1 MAIDNIVIPGG
12 MLAAR
17 DGTLKS
23 DRVNDN
29 GPESFNITDV
39 ARERARSL
47 SVSFVGFRQTREDSS
62 GVPADIVVSTRR
74 SLGSLRRHS
83 SGNRGQGRR
92 LQRPQRSS
100 TVNLGEFGRPRAIS
114 WSTPVN
120 HHARTSDFMVD
131 PLKQTAPGDAIRFGA
146 IPDLSSTYVFQ
157 RLGDQNPDG
166 NALDSSCEP
175 QVFLDRNVPHPV
187 APTHGDSEFLTQKQ
201 ERNQS
206 QTSQI
211 SNANIIR
218 RASVAVQN
226 AVETVKD
233 TVTGALRR
241 GSLDELYEKAKLR
254 QLQLMRSTTV
264 QYGFQYTFYLVLLAV
279 IYFVFIGFPLW
290 NGFVLTIYY
299 IFDMKLVVPAGT
311 AAFLGTGFL

>member
-1 MAIDNIVIPGG
+1 MTIDNIVIPGG

-17 DGTLKS
+17 DGPLNS

-47 SVSFVGFRQTREDSS
+47 SVSFVGFRPTREDSS
-62 GVPADIVVSTRR
+62 GIPTDIILSTRR
-74 SLGSLRRHS
+74 SQGSLRRHS
-83 SGNRGQGRR
+83 SNRGLGRR
-92 LQRPQRSS
+92 LRRPQRSS
-100 TVNLGEFGRPRAIS
+100 TINVGELGRPRAINQ
-114 WSTPVN
+114 STSVN
-120 HHARTSDFMVD
+120 HHGRTSDFMVD
-131 PLKQTAPGDAIRFGA
+131 QSKRTATGDGIRFDAISE
-146 IPDLSSTYVFQ
+146 LSSTYVFQ
-157 RLGDQNPDG
+157 SLGDQHSDRNAPD
-166 NALDSSCEP
+166 ASHEP
-175 QVFLDRNVPHPV
+175 EVFLDRNNPYHVE
-187 APTHGDSEFLTQKQ
+187 PTHENSEFSTQKQ

-206 QTSQI
+206 QTSQN
-211 SNANIIR
+211 STANVIR

-254 QLQLMRSTTV
+254 QLQLMRSTAV

-290 NGFVLTIYY
+290 NGFVLTMYY

>member
-1 MAIDNIVIPGG
+1 MTIDNIVIPGG

-17 DGTLKS
+17 DGPLNS

-47 SVSFVGFRQTREDSS
+47 SVSFVGFRPTREDSS
-62 GVPADIVVSTRR
+62 GIPTDIILSTRR
-74 SLGSLRRHS
+74 SQGSLRRHS
-83 SGNRGQGRR
+83 SNRGLGRR
-92 LQRPQRSS
+92 LRRPQRSS
-100 TVNLGEFGRPRAIS
+100 TINVGELGRPRAINQ
-114 WSTPVN
+114 STSVN
-120 HHARTSDFMVD
+120 HHGRTSDFMVD
-131 PLKQTAPGDAIRFGA
+131 QSKRTATGDGIRFDAISE
-146 IPDLSSTYVFQ
+146 LSSTYVFQ
-157 RLGDQNPDG
+157 SLGDQHPDR
-166 NALDSSCEP
+166 NAPDASHEP
-175 QVFLDRNVPHPV
+175 EVFLDRNNPYHVE
-187 APTHGDSEFLTQKQ
+187 PTHENSEFSTQKQ

-206 QTSQI
+206 QTSQN
-211 SNANIIR
+211 STANVIR

-254 QLQLMRSTTV
+254 QLQLMRSTAV

-290 NGFVLTIYY
+290 NGFVLTMYY

>member
-1 MAIDNIVIPGG
+1 MTIDNIVIPGG

-17 DGTLKS
+17 DGPLNS
-23 DRVNDN
+23 DRVDET

-62 GVPADIVVSTRR
+62 GVPRDIILSTSR
-74 SLGSLRRHS
+74 SQGSLRRHS
-83 SGNRGQGRR
+83 SNRGLGRR
-92 LQRPQRSS
+92 LKRSQKSS
-100 TVNLGEFGRPRAIS
+100 TINVGELGRPGAINQ
-114 WSTPVN
+114 STSVN
-120 HHARTSDFMVD
+120 QHGRTSDFMVD
-131 PLKQTAPGDAIRFGA
+131 QSKRTATGDGIRFDAISE
-146 IPDLSSTYVFQ
+146 LSSTYVFQ
-157 RLGDQNPDG
+157 SLGDQHADRNAPD
-166 NALDSSCEP
+166 ASHLP
-175 QVFLDRNVPHPV
+175 QVFLDRNNPNHV
-187 APTHGDSEFLTQKQ
+187 APTHEDGEISTQKQ

-211 SNANIIR
+211 STSNIIR

-226 AVETVKD
+226 AVETAKD
-233 TVTGALRR
+233 TVTDALRR
-241 GSLDELYEKAKLR
+241 GSLDELYEKARVR
-254 QLQLMRSTTV
+254 QLQLMRSTAV
-264 QYGFQYTFYLVLLAV
+264 QYGFQYTFYLILLAV

>member
-1 MAIDNIVIPGG
+1 MGIDNIVIPGG

-17 DGTLKS
+17 DGPLNS
-23 DRVNDN
+23 DRVDDN

-47 SVSFVGFRQTREDSS
+47 SVSFVGFRPTRQDSLA
-62 GVPADIVVSTRR
+62 VPQDIILSTRR
-74 SLGSLRRHS
+74 SQGSSRRHS
-83 SGNRGQGRR
+83 SSNRGQGRR

-100 TVNLGEFGRPRAIS
+100 TINLGELGRPRAINQ
-114 WSTPVN
+114 STLVN
-120 HHARTSDFMVD
+120 HHGRTSDVMFD
-131 PLKQTAPGDAIRFGA
+131 PLKRTATGDGIRFDG
-146 IPDLSSTYVFQ
+146 IPELSSTYVFQ
-157 RLGDQNPDG
+157 SLGDQYPERNAPD
-166 NALDSSCEP
+166 ASHEP
-175 QVFLDRNVPHPV
+175 EVFLDRNNPHHV
-187 APTHGDSEFLTQKQ
+187 EPTHEDSDFSAQKQ

-211 SNANIIR
+211 TTANIIR

-226 AVETVKD
+226 AVETAKD

-241 GSLDELYEKAKLR
+241 GSLDEMYEKAKLR
-254 QLQLMRSTTV
+254 QLQLMRSTAV

-279 IYFVFIGFPLW
+279 IYFVFVGFPLW